1 MERKMAL
8 IKKLAKS
15 IKNVIIQELLNDN
28 VEEKKVENSFT
39 TSSIDYKNNPYSPAL
54 IKYTNDTVSGS
65 EQKMKELET
74 LVTRVNSKVTSL
86 ADKMNSLEEKINNLT
101 VLHEELLFS
110 IDQAKVDQDKDVH
123 DDLNLLGKK
132 FGIN

>member
-15 IKNVIIQELLNDN
+15 IKNVIIQELLNDSK
-28 VEEKKVENSFT
+28 EEQAEQTSFT
-39 TSSIDYKNNPYSPAL
+39 PADYKNNPHSQAL
-54 IKYTNDTVSGS
+54 IKYSSDVVSGS

-74 LVTRVNSKVTSL
+74 LVTRVNSKVTFL
-86 ADKMNSLEEKINNLT
+86 TDKMSSLEEKINNLT

-110 IDQAKVDQDKDVH
+110 IDQEKVEQDKDVQ
-123 DDLNLLGKK
+123 DDLNLHGKK